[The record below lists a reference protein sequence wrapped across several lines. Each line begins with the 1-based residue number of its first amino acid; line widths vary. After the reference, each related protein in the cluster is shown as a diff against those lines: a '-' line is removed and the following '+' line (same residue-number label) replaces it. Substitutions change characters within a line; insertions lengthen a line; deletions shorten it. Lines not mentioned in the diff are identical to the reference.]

1 MYTHTCVSADDLNAS
16 TAFYDA
22 ALKPLG
28 LANRGQFNDR
38 SIGYSDGKGGMLL
51 VMTPLN
57 GEPATPANGGTIGFH
72 AADSAAVDA
81 FHAGGMANGGTDAG
95 APGPRPNVSGTAY
108 GAYLLDPVGNKV
120 CAFTGL
126 AG

>member
-1 MYTHTCVSADDLNAS
+1 
-16 TAFYDA
+16 
-22 ALKPLG
+22 
-28 LANRGQFNDR
+28 
-38 SIGYSDGKGGMLL
+38 MLL

-57 GEPATPANGGTIGFH
+57 GEAATPGERRHDRFSRGN
-72 AADSAAVDA
+72 DPAAVDA

-108 GAYLLDPVGNKV
+108 GAYLLDPVGNKF